1 MCSPSLVRNKVAQR
15 QRVWEKNVSNY
26 SYFQLAFIE
35 GTPVVSQVT
44 VKARK
49 KPKQNRA
56 QATVDAI
63 LGAMAHILIG
73 GGSGKTSTNHI
84 AKIAGVSIGSLYQ
97 YFPNK
102 ESIVLALI
110 DSYSKKILN
119 QITLHIEQ
127 SEGRPMKVAV
137 RDYIRAMLS
146 IPAKNPKLHQAFVGE
161 IIRIGHHHI
170 RELEDKLVQIVYE
183 LLLEHRNAILP
194 KDLRLAAFI
203 LVTTAEGVINM
214 ALLKNPEIVSSPE
227 FESELVAVILRYL
240 TGSDEI
246 VEDS

>member
-1 MCSPSLVRNKVAQR
+1 V
-15 QRVWEKNVSNY
+15 
-26 SYFQLAFIE
+26 
-35 GTPVVSQVT
+35 TSQVA

-49 KPKQNRA
+49 KPTQNRA

-73 GGSGKTSTNHI
+73 GESGKTSTNHI

-110 DSYSKKILN
+110 NSYSEKLLH
-119 QITLHIEQ
+119 QITIHIEQ
-127 SEGRPMKVAV
+127 SQGRPMKIAI
-137 RDYIRAMLS
+137 RDYLRAMLL

-161 IIRIGHHHI
+161 VIRIGHHHI
-170 RELEDKLVQIVYE
+170 RELEDKLIKIVYE
-183 LLLEHRNAILP
+183 LLLEHRDEILP

-203 LVTTAEGVINM
+203 LVTTAEGIINM
-214 ALLKNPEIVSSPE
+214 ALLKNPEVVATPE

-246 VEDS
+246 EEDS